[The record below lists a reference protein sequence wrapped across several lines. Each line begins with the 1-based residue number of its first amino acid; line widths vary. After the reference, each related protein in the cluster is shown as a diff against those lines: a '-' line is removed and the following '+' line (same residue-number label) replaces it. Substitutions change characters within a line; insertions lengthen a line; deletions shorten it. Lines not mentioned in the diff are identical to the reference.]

1 MPLSEPL
8 LTVPNLL
15 SLLRIVLAIP
25 IALLLTREDFDH
37 SLTVKG
43 IFILL
48 AFLVVLSD
56 FLDGYFAR
64 KLDCQTSLGKVV
76 DAVSDKAA
84 AIAVITVL
92 ILFRNFP
99 LWIALALLA
108 REAVIV
114 VSNYIA
120 IRCSGRVESSNIPGR
135 WFITFL
141 AVAIFCYILGF
152 PLFFW
157 ILMLPTAYFAVHST
171 ILYILLPIKAKPEV
185 TNAHHLSR

>member
-15 SLLRIVLAIP
+15 SLLRIALAIP
-25 IALLLTREDFDH
+25 IALILTRDDFEY
-37 SLTVKG
+37 SLAVKG

-48 AFLVVLSD
+48 ALLVVLSD

-64 KLDCQTSLGKVV
+64 KLGKETALGKVV
-76 DAVSDKAA
+76 DALSDKVTAL
-84 AIAVITVL
+84 IVITVL

-99 LWIALALLA
+99 LWIALVLLA

-120 IRCSGRVESSNIPGR
+120 IRRSGRVESSNIPGR
-135 WFITFL
+135 WYITFL
-141 AVAIFCYILGF
+141 AAAVFCFILGYH
-152 PLFFW
+152 LFFW

-185 TNAHHLSR
+185 